1 MPRKKTPK
9 QLEHDIADALA
20 VAKVR
25 EQWPKIADLLDRT
38 SGRFVT
44 VAWTYD
50 AAVVADPTRRYREG
64 GYPKTDLPTLLA
76 TLRKHGVRSVNVDD
90 RGEFA
95 L

>member
-1 MPRKKTPK
+1 MPRKKSPK

-38 SGRFVT
+38 SGRFVS

-50 AAVVADPTRRYREG
+50 ASVVADPSRRYHEG
-64 GYPKTDLPTLLA
+64 SHPKTALPALFA
-76 TLRKHGVRSVNVDD
+76 SLRKHGVRTVNVDD